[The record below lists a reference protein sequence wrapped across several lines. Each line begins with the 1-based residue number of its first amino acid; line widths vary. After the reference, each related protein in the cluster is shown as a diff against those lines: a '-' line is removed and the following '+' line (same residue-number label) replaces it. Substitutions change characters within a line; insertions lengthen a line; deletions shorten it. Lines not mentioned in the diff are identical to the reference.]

1 MLDNLKLGYGGTK
14 EEMQRL
20 LEDAEKLSGVKYDI
34 SSYSDIVD
42 AIHVVQ
48 TEMGITGTTA
58 KEAEATISGSIGM
71 LKSSFQNL
79 ITGLGDADADIDK
92 LCDNVV
98 NSFNSVVKNI
108 TPVVRNLAKTVP
120 NALEGIL
127 DAIAPLLPELLEMGV
142 GLFEALLSG
151 FTSVLP
157 ELMNTAAS
165 LVTTLVQGIIEALPL
180 VVEAAAQ
187 FITTLVQG
195 IAEALPTLIP
205 AAVETVT
212 TIVSTLIENIP
223 LLIDAALQLMQG
235 LAEGVLEAIPVL
247 LEALPELIES
257 LVTTLLDAIPVS
269 YTHLECDGVEYK
281 EIIDR
286 HAFDECDMSDVIFNY
301 NHGGK
306 VVARLRNK
314 TLALNID
321 ERGVNID
328 ADLGGTTAGR
338 ELYEEIDGG
347 YVDKMSFSF
356 TVREASYDSVTH
368 TRTITKVKK
377 LYDVSAVDIPA
388 YNDTSISARSFFE
401 EEHSR
406 ELAALEQARRRKK
419 LVALTY

>member
-1 MLDNLKLGYGGTK
+1 MRY
-14 EEMQRL
+14 
-20 LEDAEKLSGVKYDI
+20 
-34 SSYSDIVD
+34 
-42 AIHVVQ
+42 
-48 TEMGITGTTA
+48 
-58 KEAEATISGSIGM
+58 
-71 LKSSFQNL
+71 
-79 ITGLGDADADIDK
+79 
-92 LCDNVV
+92 
-98 NSFNSVVKNI
+98 
-108 TPVVRNLAKTVP
+108 VRR
-120 NALEGIL
+120 
-127 DAIAPLLPELLEMGV
+127 D
-142 GLFEALLSG
+142 
-151 FTSVLP
+151 
-157 ELMNTAAS
+157 
-165 LVTTLVQGIIEALPL
+165 
-180 VVEAAAQ
+180 
-187 FITTLVQG
+187 
-195 IAEALPTLIP
+195 
-205 AAVETVT
+205 
-212 TIVSTLIENIP
+212 
-223 LLIDAALQLMQG
+223 
-235 LAEGVLEAIPVL
+235 
-247 LEALPELIES
+247 
-257 LVTTLLDAIPVS
+257 
-269 YTHLECDGVEYK
+269 
-281 EIIDR
+281 
-286 HAFDECDMSDVIFNY
+286 FNY